1 MDDELKARV
10 CAAIDQRRDDL
21 TAFAQSVADEPE
33 LGFFETR
40 TAQRFSRALADLG
53 VAHETGLALTG
64 IKAVLAGGAP
74 GPTVAVLGELDALPV
89 RGHPLA
95 DPTTG
100 AAHACGHH
108 AQLAMVL
115 GVARG
120 LLESGALP
128 HLAGRVAL
136 MAVPA
141 EEYVELERRLALRA
155 EGRLEFL
162 GGKAELLRLGAFDDV
177 DLAMMVHTSSEPDYR
192 SFGVGGSNNGV
203 AAKMVRFVGRAAHAG
218 GAPHQGINALNAA
231 HVALAA
237 MHAQRE
243 TYRDEDHVRVHPII
257 TQGGD
262 VVNAVPA
269 DVRLEMFCRGASL
282 EAISDASAK
291 VDRALKAGALAIG
304 ARVEVTTLPGYLPMR
319 HDPLLVDLFRANAA
333 RLVGA
338 SEVVDAGHRG
348 GSTDMGDLSHV
359 LPAVH
364 PYATGAEGHG
374 HGADYFIVDPG
385 RAIANPAKA
394 MALTVVDLLA
404 DEAAGARR
412 VLAAARPPMTRAEYL
427 AFMRDLMRTWEYAE
441 E

>member
-1 MDDELKARV
+1 MTQRFAKLWLQLSLRNRLVTEVWHAGRGESLCYNCPPPHAAVILPAPGRPGRSVRGEPHDGRRAQGARL
-10 CAAIDQRRDDL
+10 RRDRPAPHDL

-74 GPTVAVLGELDALPV
+74 GPTVAGLGELDALPV

-120 LLESGALP
+120 LLESGAPP

-243 TYRDEDHVRVHPII
+243 T
-257 TQGGD
+257 
-262 VVNAVPA
+262 
-269 DVRLEMFCRGASL
+269 
-282 EAISDASAK
+282 
-291 VDRALKAGALAIG
+291 
-304 ARVEVTTLPGYLPMR
+304 
-319 HDPLLVDLFRANAA
+319 
-333 RLVGA
+333 
-338 SEVVDAGHRG
+338 
-348 GSTDMGDLSHV
+348 
-359 LPAVH
+359 
-364 PYATGAEGHG
+364 
-374 HGADYFIVDPG
+374 
-385 RAIANPAKA
+385 
-394 MALTVVDLLA
+394 
-404 DEAAGARR
+404 
-412 VLAAARPPMTRAEYL
+412 
-427 AFMRDLMRTWEYAE
+427 
-441 E
+441 

>member
-1 MDDELKARV
+1 
-10 CAAIDQRRDDL
+10 
-21 TAFAQSVADEPE
+21 
-33 LGFFETR
+33 
-40 TAQRFSRALADLG
+40 
-53 VAHETGLALTG
+53 
-64 IKAVLAGGAP
+64 
-74 GPTVAVLGELDALPV
+74 
-89 RGHPLA
+89 
-95 DPTTG
+95 
-100 AAHACGHH
+100 
-108 AQLAMVL
+108 
-115 GVARG
+115 
-120 LLESGALP
+120 
-128 HLAGRVAL
+128 
-136 MAVPA
+136 
-141 EEYVELERRLALRA
+141 
-155 EGRLEFL
+155 
-162 GGKAELLRLGAFDDV
+162 
-177 DLAMMVHTSSEPDYR
+177 MMVHTSSEPEYR

-282 EAISDASAK
+282 EAIPDASTK

-319 HDPLLVDLFRANAA
+319 HDPLLVDLFRANAE

-338 SEVVDAGHRG
+338 AEVVDAGHRG

-374 HGADYFIVDPG
+374 HGADYLIVDHRAG
-385 RAIANPAKA
+385 RSPIP
-394 MALTVVDLLA
+394 
-404 DEAAGARR
+404 RR
-412 VLAAARPPMTRAEYL
+412 RWR
-427 AFMRDLMRTWEYAE
+427 
-441 E
+441 